1 MKTKLPFGGWMP
13 GERQYMTGPFF
24 MSAPAALHI
33 ATIDGPRITGGLD
46 AMICVASC
54 TAVCGLDWS
63 S

>member
-1 MKTKLPFGGWMP
+1 MP

-24 MSAPAALHI
+24 ISAPAALHM
-33 ATIDGPRITGGLD
+33 ATIEGPRITGGLD